1 VRRPRG
7 RGRGTAQGPG
17 ADAHPHHRRRP
28 HSTLWFGEDPS
39 QLGTSRADVEALG
52 ATSPQEGP
60 LLTVLLRA
68 ALATG
73 ADVQLVPHQS
83 EQSPQSGLGALLRY
97 ADSDV

>member
-1 VRRPRG
+1 M
-7 RGRGTAQGPG
+7 
-17 ADAHPHHRRRP
+17 
-28 HSTLWFGEDPS
+28 
-39 QLGTSRADVEALG
+39 EALG